1 MKDGLIRIKRPVD
14 KLKMNELSTHT
25 LFIRIWELNTDLNFM
40 REPPPPPPPQER
52 ALNRFVF
59 RGQTIF
65 VVVTYTP
72 EKCFK
77 RINLT

>member
-14 KLKMNELSTHT
+14 KLKMNELSIHI
-25 LFIRIWELNTDLNFM
+25 LFINNKNFM
-40 REPPPPPPPQER
+40 REPPPPPPKAR

-59 RGQTIF
+59 RWQTIF
-65 VVVTYTP
+65 VVVIYTP

-77 RINLT
+77 RINLSEGSY